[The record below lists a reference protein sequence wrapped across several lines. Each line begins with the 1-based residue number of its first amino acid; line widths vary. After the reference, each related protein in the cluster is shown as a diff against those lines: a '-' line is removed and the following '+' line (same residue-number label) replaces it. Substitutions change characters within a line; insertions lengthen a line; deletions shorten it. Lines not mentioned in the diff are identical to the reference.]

1 MKLFSYLLLL
11 PLSIFSGTLDFDE
24 WKLEKSSDNI
34 NIYTRNVEGHSLK
47 EFKAT
52 TVFKNVTMEEVLKE
66 IYEAPSYYKNPEFGV
81 SYFVEELSFQRERFY
96 YYSESLPWPVKNR
109 DAVTKLCAV
118 QETQDKIVLV
128 IKATPNSLPKKS
140 STIRI
145 QELDG
150 SWVLEKHPS
159 GIKATQQIYM
169 DPGGM
174 VPSFITNSLIVRGP
188 LKTFSALRK
197 TLQQ

>member
-1 MKLFSYLLLL
+1 
-11 PLSIFSGTLDFDE
+11 
-24 WKLEKSSDNI
+24 
-34 NIYTRNVEGHSLK
+34 
-47 EFKAT
+47 
-52 TVFKNVTMEEVLKE
+52 MEEVLKE

-81 SYFVEELSFQRERFY
+81 SYFVEEL
-96 YYSESLPWPVKNR
+96 
-109 DAVTKLCAV
+109 
-118 QETQDKIVLV
+118 
-128 IKATPNSLPKKS
+128 
-140 STIRI
+140 
-145 QELDG
+145 DG

-159 GIKATQQIYM
+159 GIKATQQVYM

>member
-1 MKLFSYLLLL
+1 MKLFSYLLLS
-11 PLSIFSGTLDFDE
+11 LSIFSGALDFNE
-24 WKLEKSSDNI
+24 WELKKSSDNI
-34 NIYTRNVEGHSLK
+34 DIYTRSVKDSALK

-52 TVFKNVTMEEVLKE
+52 TVFKNVTMEEVLKQ
-66 IYEAPSYYKNPEFGV
+66 IYEAPRYYENCIFGV
-81 SYFVEELSFQRERFY
+81 SYYVEELSFEKERFF
-96 YYSESLPWPVKNR
+96 YYSEELPWPVKNR
-109 DAVTKLCAV
+109 DAATKLSIEE
-118 QETQDKIVLV
+118 QTPDKIVLS
-128 IKATPNSLPKKS
+128 IKAVPNSLPVKPN
-140 STIRI
+140 TIRI

-188 LKTFSALRK
+188 LKTFSTLKK
-197 TLQQ
+197 TLKQ